1 MKRKKKKMKNQRRKM
16 KMMETNLKAFNFSST
31 INKKLKRLK
40 RLKRRKVMLPYRIGN
55 WL

>member
-40 RLKRRKVMLPYRIGN
+40 RRRVMLPYRIGN